1 MMNETLRKKYEE
13 VVDKDGNVT
22 ENTIAQV
29 AYDIGYYALD
39 AENGVNMPTN
49 IGIVDDGD
57 NWETWANA
65 YTEGVRDREEDAIE
79 GYAVMI

>member
-1 MMNETLRKKYEE
+1 MMNETLRQKYEE
-13 VVDKDGNVT
+13 VVDKAGNVT
-22 ENTIAQV
+22 EKTIAQV

-39 AENGVNMPTN
+39 VENGENMPTD

-65 YTEGVRDREEDAIE
+65 YNEGVCDREEDAIE
-79 GYAVMI
+79 GYAVLL